1 MFERFFGKGKSKA
14 AAQKAELRG
23 DLVRAVEL
31 YIEADARDD
40 AARIMILRGDSEPDP
55 RQRLLFFTQA
65 CRTATQGHDIH
76 REAQKKRALLAV
88 TLAGDAAISAVARRD
103 TLDAARELEEVG
115 ENARAAEAYRLAGDK
130 EGEARA
136 LAAAGDVDELEF
148 LLSEEQHKDRQERAK
163 SDAQADVEILVTSGR
178 RRDALEALDMLL
190 GKNADDMRLRE
201 RAVGIRGR
209 RVLGRLVRMALHG
222 ERVAF
227 VLGDELTIGRE
238 GTIPVASSAVSR
250 HHLRIFRREGVL
262 HIQDLDSRNGT
273 QLRGINVTGALPVHE
288 GVELKL
294 GREVPLRVLPSAT
307 FPDAVDIDVAGERFV
322 AALGGGRLPIAGW
335 AMKVAAD
342 GWVEL
347 HSTTESPAYL
357 QKMALVPQATLLVG
371 DALGT
376 TREED
381 PVLKILG
388 G

>member
-55 RQRLLFFTQA
+55 RQRLMFFTQA
-65 CRTATQGHDIH
+65 CRTATPGHDIH

-103 TLDAARELEEVG
+103 TLDAAKELEEVG

-136 LAAAGDVDELEF
+136 LAAAGEIDELEF
-148 LLSEEQHKDRQERAK
+148 LLSEEQHRERQDREK

-178 RRDALEALDMLL
+178 RRDALEALDALL
-190 GKNADDMRLRE
+190 AKNADDMRLRE

-209 RVLGRLVRMALHG
+209 RVTGRVVRMALMG

-227 VLGDELTIGRE
+227 VLGDELTLGRE
-238 GTIPVASSAVSR
+238 GTISVQSSAVSR
-250 HHLRIFRREGVL
+250 HHLRIFRKDGLL

-273 QLRGINVTGALPVHE
+273 QLRGINVTGSLPVHE
-288 GVELKL
+288 GVDLKL
-294 GREVPLRVLPSAT
+294 GREVPLRVVPSKT
-307 FPDAVDIDVAGERFV
+307 FPEAVDIDVAGERFV
-322 AALGGGRLPIAGW
+322 AALGPGLLPVPGW
-335 AMKVAAD
+335 SMKEAAD

-347 HSTTESPAYL
+347 HTSPDSPAYL
-357 QKMALVPQATLLVG
+357 QKMALVPAATLLVG
-371 DALGT
+371 DALSPS
-376 TREED
+376 RDQE
-381 PVLKILG
+381 PMLKILG
-388 G
+388 A